1 LGWSAAPPP
10 LLIALI
16 TGSLLLLV
24 AMPAGGQL
32 DKLLKELPQIPQ
44 APQTG
49 ALGDAKVG
57 AALKEALQVGTSN
70 AVQLTGRPNGYFSN
84 QAIKILMPENLRTV
98 EKGLRTV
105 GYGPQVDEFILGM
118 NQSAEKAAPAAKQI
132 FLDAIG
138 AMTFED
144 VNRIFRGS
152 NTAATDYFKA
162 KTSDKL
168 TAAFRPVVEQSMNE
182 VGIAR
187 QYKEL
192 LGRAQ
197 SIPFVKT
204 ESYDINQY
212 VVTKSLDGLFY
223 VVGDEERKIRTN
235 PTARTTELL
244 REVFGK

>member
-1 LGWSAAPPP
+1 MRFSGAPPP
-10 LLIALI
+10 VLI
-16 TGSLLLLV
+16 TLLAGSLLLL
-24 AMPAGGQL
+24 AAAPAGAQL

-44 APQTG
+44 VPQTG
-49 ALGDAKVG
+49 AVGDAKIG

-84 QAIKILMPENLRTV
+84 QAIKILMPENLRTL

-105 GYGPQVDEFILGM
+105 GYGPQVDELVLGM
-118 NQSAEKAAPAAKQI
+118 NRSAEKAAPAAKQI

-138 AMTFED
+138 AMTFDD

-168 TAAFRPVVEQSMNE
+168 TTAFRPVVEQSMNE
-182 VGIAR
+182 VGVAR

-235 PTARTTELL
+235 PAARTTDLL

>member
-1 LGWSAAPPP
+1 MRRSVVPSPS
-10 LLIALI
+10 LIALLA
-16 TGSLLLLV
+16 GSLLLA
-24 AMPAGGQL
+24 AMPAGAQL

-44 APQTG
+44 VPQTG
-49 ALGDAKVG
+49 AVGDAKIG
-57 AALKEALQVGTSN
+57 AALKEALEVGTSN

-105 GYGPQVDEFILGM
+105 GYGPQVDEFVLGM
-118 NQSAEKAAPAAKQI
+118 NRSAEKAAPAAKQI
-132 FLDAIG
+132 FMDAIG
-138 AMTFED
+138 AMTFD
-144 VNRIFRGS
+144 DANRIVRGS
-152 NTAATDYFKA
+152 NTAATDYFKV

-168 TAAFRPVVEQSMNE
+168 TATFRPVVEQSMNE

-223 VVGDEERKIRTN
+223 VVADEERKIRTN
-235 PTARTTELL
+235 PAARTTDLL